1 MDDFLQFFQ
10 NENMRPELRTV
21 VVPFEALAKQMLAEL
36 PDNDQRT
43 LALQRLLEAK
53 DAAVR
58 AKLLP
63 HSVRTSADL
72 HVKLDDELF
81 TPEVLKALAVELL
94 QFQRD
99 GGAIKL

>member
-1 MDDFLQFFQ
+1 MLEFFQ
-10 NENMRPELRTV
+10 NENMRPELREV
-21 VVPFEALAKQMLAEL
+21 VKPFEALAVHMIESL

-58 AKLLP
+58 ARMLP
-63 HSVRTSADL
+63 ALVRTSADL
-72 HVKLDDELF
+72 HVKLDGELF
-81 TPEVLKALAVELL
+81 TPEVLKALAAELI